1 MEDTTVV
8 GYGRGMVGGG
18 FGGKGGSLENGKGMR
33 WRYVGSILGIQ
44 SRGETQRGEGVG
56 TDM

>member
-1 MEDTTVV
+1 MV